1 MALHESYGIRSTST
15 GALQTMSSSK
25 SGVQT
30 LSEKPPEPH
39 RSSEDY
45 LRVST
50 AFLNKNLRTLQEF
63 APQLDPSG
71 GEAKTYD
78 ELLQCVNGGA
88 SVDFFEDIEAMNE
101 ALSLPRLFIK
111 IYMYIQRGNLYHL
124 FGDHDN
130 GIADLTKARLMLVQG
145 RNSNAL
151 SDAHCQNLESR
162 IKLVQAN
169 IIRVRDGWDSEE
181 LEDLLQALEYTAVQ
195 DDGLR
200 RYARFQRVTRIL
212 HLAYAERKSKASRD
226 DEGSYVLLLE

>member
-1 MALHESYGIRSTST
+1 MWKDKLVEFGVPVAKYIAWMGDGKEKYWPRFLLMCMAGKYPPEANFQSEGLKIMRRYAKDFFSATPNGNPVAKKPSYDNRSQVFALLGGSEVSAARKAMASGDTST

-78 ELLQCVNGGA
+78 DLLQCVNGGA
-88 SVDFFEDIEAMNE
+88 SVDFFEDIESEFLHWRA
-101 ALSLPRLFIK
+101 
-111 IYMYIQRGNLYHL
+111 
-124 FGDHDN
+124 
-130 GIADLTKARLMLVQG
+130 
-145 RNSNAL
+145 
-151 SDAHCQNLESR
+151 
-162 IKLVQAN
+162 
-169 IIRVRDGWDSEE
+169 DSEGE
-181 LEDLLQALEYTAVQ
+181 ATQEHYSFPV
-195 DDGLR
+195 
-200 RYARFQRVTRIL
+200 
-212 HLAYAERKSKASRD
+212 
-226 DEGSYVLLLE
+226 